1 MDFKMKK
8 RILLPLM
15 FLATLVSISSCS
27 SDLTDQSGKEKASK
41 EKMLTLT
48 VTAGTGEEPSETRA
62 FLDESSGSG
71 SLWKWET
78 GDQLFLVTKN
88 AAG

>member
-1 MDFKMKK
+1 MKK

-48 VTAGTGEEPSETRA
+48 LTAGTGE
-62 FLDESSGSG
+62 
-71 SLWKWET
+71 
-78 GDQLFLVTKN
+78 
-88 AAG
+88 